1 MNIVETSD
9 QEQAPAQYCDRCAR
23 RSSALVLDDLSL
35 QELCTECRRE
45 LARLRARHIQPSKTK
60 R

>member
-1 MNIVETSD
+1 MKMR
-9 QEQAPAQYCDRCAR
+9 EQPGQGQGPVQYCDRCAR

-35 QELCTECRRE
+35 QELCAECRQE
-45 LARLRARHIQPSKTK
+45 LARLRAKHIRPVKTG